1 VSGHGWLQSTYVED
15 TMTEAL
21 AVQLDFAA
29 LVECTAAVNDS
40 ALGFSVS
47 VALEMQPKEA
57 LACFAAATHEVH
69 LRCAILHPPVTL
81 RNDKRPLPGRVENVS
96 APAQACTSEA
106 GRARGLPQPGAGTLV
121 AVRLVNHAD
130 SRVSFRNIKSNT
142 VGACPNN
149 QRAHPSYCAVHQPQ

>member
-1 VSGHGWLQSTYVED
+1 
-15 TMTEAL
+15 MTEAL

-69 LRCAILHPPVTL
+69 LRCAILRPPVTL
-81 RNDKRPLPGRVENVS
+81 RNDKRPLPGRVEMYQHLRRLV
-96 APAQACTSEA
+96 
-106 GRARGLPQPGAGTLV
+106 RARQD
-121 AVRLVNHAD
+121 VRGD
-130 SRVSFRNIKSNT
+130 CRNRE
-142 VGACPNN
+142 
-149 QRAHPSYCAVHQPQ
+149 RAP